1 MARRYHSPSSVKL
14 GSRCQHA
21 WALTYIDQRRPR
33 ELDWADIASG
43 KVTPR
48 GGERS
53 RTLGKEVHGRV
64 ESHVGRALGRVDL
77 AEPTW
82 EDLPGR
88 MAHEAIAYLPAFD
101 HILGIEVP
109 IGMPAGWPVSAPRPA
124 RGEAPTFALHGLQ
137 WAGLVDVLEIGASGL
152 VTIRDWK
159 TSSDPAKWG
168 MTPAAVRDDWQ
179 ACLYA
184 AWACEHYQIDE
195 ATAAW
200 TYLRSREPI
209 KSHESIAVIPAAHA
223 RAVLEHPAEIARE
236 LDRLTTS
243 AAAPRNTD
251 ACSDFGR
258 PGQINCAHH
267 TENGGTCDARIPAAQ
282 RYKNALT
289 ACANRVEV
297 GRPDLIRLTRKGEPI
312 MNAPAKPTGLA
323 ALAAQRAAQNQ
334 GATAPATTQA
344 GPAEPVPGTSGE
356 PAETLA
362 PTPTP
367 TPSPAPEQH
376 ASGRPLVA
384 KPAAAKPRAKAGK
397 IEGALSSA
405 LAPLLADL
413 AAAEAAMLD
422 AASALDAARDAIAQA
437 VAR

>member
-21 WALTYIDQRRPR
+21 WALTYIDKRRPR
-33 ELDWADIASG
+33 ELDWADIVSG
-43 KVTPR
+43 RVTPR

-64 ESHVGRALGRVDL
+64 ESHVGRALGRTDL

-88 MAHEAIAYLPAFD
+88 MAHEAIAYLPTFD
-101 HILGIEVP
+101 RILGVEVP

-124 RGEAPTFALHGLQ
+124 RSDAPTFALHGLQ

-179 ACLYA
+179 ACLYV
-184 AWACEHYQIDE
+184 AWACEHYRIDE

-258 PGQINCAHH
+258 AGRINCAHH
-267 TENGGTCDARIPAAQ
+267 VENGGTCDARIPAAQ

-297 GRPDLIRLTRKGEPI
+297 GRPDLIRLTRKGEPF
-312 MNAPAKPTGLA
+312 MSTVVVKPTGLA

-334 GATAPATTQA
+334 AATAPATTQA
-344 GPAEPVPGTSGE
+344 PAEQAAATSEAPQAE
-356 PAETLA
+356 PATS
-362 PTPTP
+362 PTP
-367 TPSPAPEQH
+367 EQQH
-376 ASGRPLVA
+376 ASGRPFVA
-384 KPAAAKPRAKAGK
+384 KPAAKPRTKGAKP
-397 IEGALSSA
+397 EGALSSA